1 MLAAILLFSLSSPL
15 HTTET
20 VAIDSHREKSLT
32 SNNTGEDSAV
42 QTLVSNLNIYDSAD
56 ITGTVDSMDRAH
68 VVWVQ
73 GNNTASL
80 NYALF
85 NINGEQLIG
94 TTQLLE
100 NPTQS
105 ITVPKWQSIHRV
117 GYTSS
122 GSMETR
128 KSGTS

>member
-1 MLAAILLFSLSSPL
+1 MGQ
-15 HTTET
+15 
-20 VAIDSHREKSLT
+20 SLT

-56 ITGTVDSMDRAH
+56 ITGTVDSLDRAH

-94 TTQLLE
+94 TTQLL
-100 NPTQS
+100 
-105 ITVPKWQSIHRV
+105 
-117 GYTSS
+117 
-122 GSMETR
+122 
-128 KSGTS
+128 